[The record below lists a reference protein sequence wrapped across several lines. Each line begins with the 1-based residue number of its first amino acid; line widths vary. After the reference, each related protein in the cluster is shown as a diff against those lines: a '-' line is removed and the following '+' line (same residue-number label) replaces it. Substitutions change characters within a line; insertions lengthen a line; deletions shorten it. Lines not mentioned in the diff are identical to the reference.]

1 MTETEIVAAYLVPA
15 FGLLDLVASI
25 GLSRAMRRS
34 GFGMLSSVV
43 PVATVVVWI
52 LANAIIYTGS
62 ATPVEAL
69 MIYLVFKFAWT
80 AVALRFG
87 FGSWR
92 TSVSREG
99 QLE

>member
-1 MTETEIVAAYLVPA
+1 M
-15 FGLLDLVASI
+15 F
-25 GLSRAMRRS
+25 
-34 GFGMLSSVV
+34 SSFV

-52 LANAIIYTGS
+52 LANAIIFSGN
-62 ATPVEAL
+62 ATPLEAL
-69 MIYLVFKFAWT
+69 SIYLVFKLVWT

-92 TSVSREG
+92 TSVGHEG